1 MEKQKEHGMSAG
13 SRGATRDH
21 LLKACMSP
29 AMASFGLGL
38 LLLLTT
44 YPGPSKAQHWSH
56 GWYPGGKRASSLPR
70 DPQHPPRPPAQSPG
84 QIAHTLT
91 SDALAWPEDSV
102 PWKSKTMTR
111 WLLRGKQHLV
121 QTLLVSKV
129 EGPHP
134 WPLQGQLRT
143 EGVGG

>member
-1 MEKQKEHGMSAG
+1 M
-13 SRGATRDH
+13 GAA
-21 LLKACMSP
+21 LLWATS
-29 AMASFGLGL
+29 GLGLLLL

-44 YPGPSKAQHWSH
+44 YPGPSKAQHRSH

-84 QIAHTLT
+84 QIAHTLP

-102 PWKSKTMTR
+102 PWKSRTMTR

-121 QTLLVSKV
+121 QTLLINWTPRATPRHPPIKV
-129 EGPHP
+129 
-134 WPLQGQLRT
+134 
-143 EGVGG
+143 

>member
-1 MEKQKEHGMSAG
+1 M
-13 SRGATRDH
+13 GAA
-21 LLKACMSP
+21 LLWAT
-29 AMASFGLGL
+29 FGLGLLLL

-44 YPGPSKAQHWSH
+44 YPGPSKAQHRSH

-70 DPQHPPRPPAQSPG
+70 DPQHPPRPPEKVLGTAAQSPG
-84 QIAHTLT
+84 QIAHTLP

-102 PWKSKTMTR
+102 PWKSRTMTR

-121 QTLLVSKV
+121 QTLLISKV

-143 EGVGG
+143 EGLGG